1 MKNRVVITGLG
12 AIAPTG
18 IGKEAFWHSLMKGAS
33 GARRI
38 SFPDCDMKQFASQIA
53 CPVDNFLL
61 TDYIQG
67 SKDLRFLGRTSQFA
81 MAATK
86 LALEDAGIE
95 VEMRTNGKKE
105 QNYRLKNIDPYEV
118 GIILGIGS
126 EISDISE
133 KSFKKLFTHKGPK
146 RNFPYELPQTQ
157 LSCVTGNISRKFGI
171 NGNTVTVATACASGL
186 DAIIEAYK
194 HIHYGEERL
203 VITGGAEAS
212 ITPSVFGGFVAVNAL
227 SKRNDEPEKAS
238 RPFDKGR
245 DGFVMGEGA
254 GIVIVEE
261 LTHAVE
267 RGAPIYCEI
276 VGFGKTNDGYHMTA
290 PNPSAVPQSEAM
302 KRALKKANIAPTDID
317 YINAHGTSTVAGDV
331 METKAIKQT
340 LGNHAGNVHI
350 SATKSMIGHLLA
362 AGGSIEIIATAM
374 IIKEGKMHPTIN
386 LEKQDWEN
394 GCDLQYVP
402 HHPLKRTI
410 TFALK
415 NSFGFGGY
423 NSVVA
428 LKRFA

>member
-1 MKNRVVITGLG
+1 MRNRVVITGLG

-18 IGKEAFWHSLMKGAS
+18 IGKHNFWNSLMRGTS

-38 SFPDCDMKQFASQIA
+38 RFEDCAMEQFASQIA
-53 CPVDNFLL
+53 CPVDNFSL
-61 TDYIQG
+61 TDYIQE

-81 MAATK
+81 LAATK
-86 LALEDAGIE
+86 LALDDAGIE
-95 VEMRTNGKKE
+95 VEISTNGTKE
-105 QNYRLKNIDPYEV
+105 HNYRMKHIDPYDA
-118 GIILGIGS
+118 GIILGIGT
-126 EISDISE
+126 ELSDISE
-133 KSFKKLFTHKGPK
+133 RSFKKLFTHKGPK
-146 RNFPYELPQTQ
+146 KNFPHELPQTQ

-171 NGNTVTVATACASGL
+171 NGNTVTVATACASSL

-194 HIHYGEERL
+194 HIHFGGERL

-227 SKRNDEPEKAS
+227 SRRNDDPEKAS
-238 RPFDKGR
+238 RPFDRGR

-254 GIVIVEE
+254 GIIIVEE
-261 LTHAVE
+261 LTHALE
-267 RGAPIYCEI
+267 RGAPVYCEI

-302 KRALKKANIAPTDID
+302 IRALRKAGIAPADID
-317 YINAHGTSTVAGDV
+317 YINAHGTSTVAGDI
-331 METKAIKQT
+331 METKAIKRT
-340 LGNHAGNVHI
+340 LGDHAGSVPV

-362 AGGSIEIIATAM
+362 AGGSIEVIATAM
-374 IIKEGKMHPTIN
+374 IIKEGVIHPTIN
-386 LEKQDWEN
+386 LEDPDREN

-402 HHPLKRTI
+402 RSPLKRSI

-428 LKRFA
+428 LRRFD